1 MKISVIIPTFNMCAS
16 LPGAIDSA
24 LYQADE
30 VVVVDDG
37 STDDTRVNL
46 ISLVGHPKLRIFN
59 SKSNQGVCSS
69 RNFAIITSDC
79 DWFVPLDADDWL
91 EPGAIDALRQAA
103 DTRTFVYGDW
113 LETINGEPARKHAAP
128 MGMLDRKNVA
138 KATFLFS
145 RAMWQEVGGYDPD
158 FESTGGEDW
167 AFMCALVEHGFRG
180 VHVPVPIYHY
190 ATRAD
195 GRAARVVEHAG
206 EVRALLRAKYP
217 KVFANDFLSDRIGA
231 PVVNPR

>member
-1 MKISVIIPTFNMCAS
+1 MKISVIIPTFNMCAT

-30 VVVVDDG
+30 VIVVDDG

-46 ISLVGHPKLRIFN
+46 ISLIGTPKLRIFN

-91 EPGAIDALRQAA
+91 ERGAIDALRQAA
-103 DTRTFVYGDW
+103 DSRTFAYGDW
-113 LETINGEPARKHAAP
+113 IETEDGQPVRKSASP
-128 MGMLDRKNVA
+128 IGMLDRKNVA

-145 RAMWQEVGGYDPD
+145 RAMWQSVGGYDAD
-158 FESTGGEDW
+158 FEQTGGEDW
-167 AFMCALVEHGFRG
+167 AFMCALVQAGYRAAK
-180 VHVPVPIYHY
+180 VDTAIYHY
-190 ATRAD
+190 THRSD

-206 EVRALLRAKYP
+206 EVMALLKAKYP
-217 KVFANDFLSDRIGA
+217 GVFHAQLQDRQPA
-231 PVVNPR
+231 PVADPR